1 MTTLVEQTL
10 RQLRADLEEITQAYQ
25 QEPREDLLSAIFQL
39 QVRIQE
45 LESSL

>member
-1 MTTLVEQTL
+1 MTQLVEQTL

-25 QEPREDLLSAIFQL
+25 TDPREDLLAAIFQL

>member
-1 MTTLVEQTL
+1 MTSPTEQIL
-10 RQLRADLEEITQAYQ
+10 HQLRADLEEITQAYQ
-25 QEPREDLLSAIFQL
+25 ADPREDLLSAIFQL